1 MARPNG
7 FAASVPLYYQLA
19 GILREHIV
27 SGKYH
32 AGDRLPTEEALAKD
46 YDVSPWVI
54 AHQLQNHKIGHVAF
68 V

>member
-7 FAASVPLYYQLA
+7 FAAAVPLYYQLA

-32 AGDRLPTEEALAKD
+32 AGDRLPTEEALSRD
-46 YDVSPWVI
+46 YDVSFYNDI
-54 AHQLQNHKIGHVAF
+54 RRRE
-68 V
+68 